1 MTEQSAFSIIDS
13 YLRVATEEER
23 IVGFLAD
30 QYYWRDL
37 GRPEQIA
44 EVAEDIDSKRVLLTN
59 K

>member
-1 MTEQSAFSIIDS
+1 
-13 YLRVATEEER
+13 VATEEER

-44 EVAEDIDSKRVLLTN
+44 EVAADIDSKRVLLTN
-59 K
+59 